1 MSKYFGSR
9 ISRIEKQLGSIEKAP
24 VKIVCICNLDPKALE
39 KRNRAAEEYFLKY
52 GCYDGLI
59 IVRSN
64 IPEPRP
70 VPEGFQTATRQVM
83 HRKR

>member
-9 ISRIEKQLGSIEKAP
+9 ISRIEKQLGANEKAP
-24 VKIVCICNLDPKALE
+24 VKIACICNLDPKALE

-59 IVRSN
+59 IVHSN

-70 VPEGFQTATRQVM
+70 LPKAFKPKNGKVG
-83 HRKR
+83 KK